1 MRKKEGPET
10 EKYLKFVKVLSDK
23 GIAIPFSRRS
33 SQPRDETWVLCIS
46 CIAGRF
52 FTIWATK
59 ESAIKYLTLV

>member
-10 EKYLKFVKVLSDK
+10 EKYLKFIKVLSDK
-23 GIAIPFSRRS
+23 SIAIPFSRRS

-59 ESAIKYLTLV
+59 EGPIKYLTLV